1 MMEQVTFLGAVYD
14 EELIASLLW
23 NADLCISPGNVGLTA
38 LHSMAYGT
46 PVATHNDFAEQ
57 MPEYEAI
64 IEGLTGF
71 FFDRNSVDDLEK
83 KLINWFGRKD
93 YDREEIRRRCIARI
107 ESKYTPSEQVKVF
120 RRAMNRLNTA

>member
-1 MMEQVTFLGAVYD
+1 MFIGDGPIASLLRKKAEKMMEQVTFLGAVYD

-64 IEGLTGF
+64 IEGRTGF

-83 KLINWFGRKD
+83 ETDQLVRTKGL
-93 YDREEIRRRCIARI
+93 
-107 ESKYTPSEQVKVF
+107 
-120 RRAMNRLNTA
+120 